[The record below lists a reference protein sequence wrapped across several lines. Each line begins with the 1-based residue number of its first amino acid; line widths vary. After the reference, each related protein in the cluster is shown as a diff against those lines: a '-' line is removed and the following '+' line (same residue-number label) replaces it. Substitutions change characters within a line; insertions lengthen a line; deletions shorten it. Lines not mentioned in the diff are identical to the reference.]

1 MAAFAGSSGQA
12 LSDRELMMNLEN
24 IGKGITDPRKVVGL
38 LNSSMQEIV
47 TRTEQTRSTKFNS
60 FIASE
65 ELKGTMATSPIG
77 MQFQDYLPTVIDET
91 TTLSLREAVENKTDY
106 SYKSAEATTSSLSFS
121 DIPNISFDQF
131 VEFLKTKPMADPSKG
146 TFYEN
151 YTEDELRTFFKNNG
165 GKL

>member
-1 MAAFAGSSGQA
+1 M
-12 LSDRELMMNLEN
+12 
-24 IGKGITDPRKVVGL
+24 
-38 LNSSMQEIV
+38 
-47 TRTEQTRSTKFNS
+47 ST
-60 FIASE
+60 
-65 ELKGTMATSPIG
+65 TPIG
-77 MQFQDYLPTVIDET
+77 MNFTEYLPKVLDYDTQVALKDAMGNET
-91 TTLSLREAVENKTDY
+91 EYA
-106 SYKSAEATTSSLSFS
+106 YKSAEADPGSLSFS